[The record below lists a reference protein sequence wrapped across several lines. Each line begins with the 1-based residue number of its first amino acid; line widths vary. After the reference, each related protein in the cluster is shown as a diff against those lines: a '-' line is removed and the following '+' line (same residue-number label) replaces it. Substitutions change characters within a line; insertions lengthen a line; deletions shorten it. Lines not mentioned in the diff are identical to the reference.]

1 MAAKAR
7 GMNEWG
13 TQPHVFHLP
22 DVERVTVRAIRP
34 QDANQLQAYV
44 RGLSD
49 ETRRSRFLGAVSE
62 LAPARLDRLTHMAGP
77 GELALLAFAD
87 ISGESQ
93 MIAEAILVTA
103 PHSRRSEIALSVG
116 DAWQRRGLGTWLLRN
131 LECRAR
137 MLGARYMFGE
147 VLRTNIA
154 MKRLACRAGFVIQS
168 PFTDARLVEIV
179 KDLSIPRSGLPCRK
193 QFPQPLF
200 ADWRPRE
207 LDAISIIESN
217 DSLSLGRNAIR

>member
-1 MAAKAR
+1 MAAKTRA
-7 GMNEWG
+7 MNEWG
-13 TQPHVFHLP
+13 DVAWSTQPHVFHLP
-22 DVERVTVRAIRP
+22 DGERVTVRAIRP

-77 GELALLAFAD
+77 GELALLAFVD
-87 ISGESQ
+87 IGGESP

-103 PHSRRSEIALSVG
+103 PHSRRSEIALSVA

-137 MLGARYMFGE
+137 MLGARYMFGD
-147 VLRTNIA
+147 VLRTNTA
-154 MKRLACRAGFVIQS
+154 MKCLACRAGFVIRS

-179 KDLSIPRSGLPCRK
+179 KDLSMPRSGLPCRE
-193 QFPQPLF
+193 QFAQPLF
-200 ADWRPRE
+200 ATGLPGP
-207 LDAISIIESN
+207 
-217 DSLSLGRNAIR
+217 LSP